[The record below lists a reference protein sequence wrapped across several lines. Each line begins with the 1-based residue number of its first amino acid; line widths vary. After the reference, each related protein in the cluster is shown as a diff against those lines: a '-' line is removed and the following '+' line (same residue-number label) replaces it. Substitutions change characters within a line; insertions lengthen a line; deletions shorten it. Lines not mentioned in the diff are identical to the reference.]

1 MTYYQE
7 TVDKSKFRYEAMTY
21 TRSSIKSRTT
31 AAPVCTFSLSLSLS
45 LSAIQ
50 RNEDRSAISMIELAC
65 WLARRKKRKIKPRPE
80 EVIRKRRKMI
90 YLLLQHLKRL
100 RM

>member
-45 LSAIQ
+45 LC
-50 RNEDRSAISMIELAC
+50 DT
-65 WLARRKKRKIKPRPE
+65 KKRRP
-80 EVIRKRRKMI
+80 IG
-90 YLLLQHLKRL
+90 YLDDRISLLVGSTKKKKDKTET
-100 RM
+100 